1 MEKAMI
7 SKETEEKRLKD
18 FQKIA
23 ENWDILPEYAQG
35 RIDGVISMTAAFT
48 TAALAA
54 KKAG

>member
-1 MEKAMI
+1 MKTEI

-23 ENWDILPEYAQG
+23 ENWDTLPKYAQG
-35 RIDGVISMTAAFT
+35 RIDGIISMTAAFCNGNSDE
-48 TAALAA
+48 